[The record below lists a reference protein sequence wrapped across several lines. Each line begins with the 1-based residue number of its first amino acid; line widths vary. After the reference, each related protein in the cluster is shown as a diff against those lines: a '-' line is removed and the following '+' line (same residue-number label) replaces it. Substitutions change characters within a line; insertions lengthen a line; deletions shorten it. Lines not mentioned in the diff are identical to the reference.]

1 MFTYDEIRNVALPC
15 LCTSNYFFLGEHFP
29 QTLVRTCTSGAH
41 FFAPP
46 PPPPPSQKFLAPVLI
61 CLKILLLLIYTKL
74 HLKSCDYS
82 VTYTFVLFYLI
93 DYIYCFHVCMHSVVD
108 TLFHCFS
115 ILFSLIFRENMNLI
129 QKLRHC
135 CLVKILMKKMKRK
148 MNDRGKDS
156 HRMPVFLHIRTL
168 LI

>member
-1 MFTYDEIRNVALPC
+1 MPLHFKLFFPGRAFPPDPRKDLYLWC
-15 LCTSNYFFLGEHFP
+15 SLLCPS
-29 QTLVRTCTSGAH
+29 
-41 FFAPP
+41 